1 MKSPLKVSN
10 VMINARAI
18 TIDSAILFF
27 HEIYLNDKKLPL
39 SVVVI
44 LLQLLLNTHTIN
56 AITRR
61 FFAH

>member
-10 VMINARAI
+10 VMINARSI